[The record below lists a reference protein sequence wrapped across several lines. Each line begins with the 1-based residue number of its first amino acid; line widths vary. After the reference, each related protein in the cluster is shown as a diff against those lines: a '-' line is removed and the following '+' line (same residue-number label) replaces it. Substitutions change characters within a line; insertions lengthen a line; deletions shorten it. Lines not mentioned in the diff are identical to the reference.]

1 MTTIEKDKY
10 YSIEDAIKLAKAN
23 CKAKF
28 DATFEAHFNLG
39 IDNKKPDQSI
49 RVSTTLPN
57 GTGKQVK
64 VAVFASKKIKDA
76 DLELTEEDL
85 VKIEKNEIRP
95 KVDFDVLVAEPKY
108 MPKLAKVAKILGPAG
123 VMPSPKSGTVT
134 DDIEKAVHSLKQ
146 GKIEIRNEANAPII
160 HVIFGKKSFED
171 DKLVENFNEIL
182 STIKS
187 NRPQKVR
194 PEVYVKSCFISTT
207 MGASVKIAIAN

>member
-1 MTTIEKDKY
+1 MNTIEKDKQY
-10 YSIEDAIKLAKAN
+10 DIAEAIRLAKAN
-23 CKAKF
+23 TKTKF

-57 GTGKQVK
+57 GTGKEVK
-64 VAVFASKKIKDA
+64 VAVFASKKIKGA
-76 DLELTEEDL
+76 DLELTEDDL
-85 VKIEKNEIRP
+85 IKIEKSEIRP

-108 MPKLAKVAKILGPAG
+108 MPKLAKVARILGPAG

-146 GKIEIRNEANAPII
+146 GKIELRNEANAPIV
-160 HVIFGKKSFED
+160 HVMFGKVSFED
-171 DKLVENFNEIL
+171 NKLTENFNEIL
-182 STIKS
+182 STLKS

-194 PEVYVKSCFISTT
+194 PETYIASCFISTT
-207 MGASVKIAIAN
+207 MGPSVKVAL